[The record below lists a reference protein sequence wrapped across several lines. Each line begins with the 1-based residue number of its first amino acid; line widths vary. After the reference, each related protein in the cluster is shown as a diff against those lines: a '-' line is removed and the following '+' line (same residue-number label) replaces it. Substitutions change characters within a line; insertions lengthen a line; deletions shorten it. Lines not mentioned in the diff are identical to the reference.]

1 VAGFAAATLLL
12 SACATGSAERA
23 LRAAAAPRSGPPPA
37 SSKASPTGPPASLGP
52 TVAAVDVSNAS
63 GPQSETSVAVDPS
76 NPRILLAG
84 SNNIGTSTM
93 RAYSSVDGGRTW
105 TSRDDPPPPSRYRGY
120 SSDPAV
126 GIDDRGRQYFAFL
139 QIVQEARGHLAY
151 IFVASRTG
159 AASNWT
165 TPLQP
170 ISPHGAN
177 ALDDK
182 PTLTVDVGA
191 SSSRRGR
198 VYVAWSRFGPSGK
211 QLLLSSS
218 DDGARTWSSPVVV
231 VAGPSV
237 SDASLAVSSDGDL
250 YAAWLDR
257 TAIWVARSTD
267 GGRAFGPATLADI
280 RTPGDLKCG
289 NAFAVSIP
297 AQPHRCVRPVPTVTV
312 DRSTGS
318 RGGRVYVT
326 YANGG
331 ANLSEDVFVASFTR
345 DLRPLTGY
353 PTGGAAVQVNPPD
366 GPSPSDQFLPAAAVD
381 PSTGLLWVCFYDTG
395 TDASRVTARFS
406 CTDSADGGRTW
417 APVRPV
423 ASVPSNET
431 RAGADTGKHGNEYGD
446 YESVA
451 AEGGFAHPVW
461 TDGRSDGSSPL
472 REEVFSATITAGPG
486 G

>member
-1 VAGFAAATLLL
+1 VF
-12 SACATGSAERA
+12 
-23 LRAAAAPRSGPPPA
+23 
-37 SSKASPTGPPASLGP
+37 
-52 TVAAVDVSNAS
+52 VAAR
-63 GPQSETSVAVDPS
+63 PS
-76 NPRILLAG
+76 PG
-84 SNNIGTSTM
+84 S
-93 RAYSSVDGGRTW
+93 D
-105 TSRDDPPPPSRYRGY
+105 
-120 SSDPAV
+120 
-126 GIDDRGRQYFAFL
+126 
-139 QIVQEARGHLAY
+139 
-151 IFVASRTG
+151 
-159 AASNWT
+159 WT

-170 ISPHGAN
+170 ISPHGAD
-177 ALDDK
+177 ASDDK
-182 PTLTVDVGA
+182 PTLTVDAGA
-191 SSSRRGR
+191 SSPHRGR
-198 VYVAWSRFGPSGK
+198 VYVAWSRFGPSGEEI
-211 QLLLSSS
+211 LVASS
-218 DDGARTWSSPVVV
+218 DDGARTWSSPAVE

-237 SDASLAVSSDGDL
+237 SDASLAVSSAGDL
-250 YAAWLDR
+250 YGAWLDK

-267 GGRAFGPATLADI
+267 GGRTFGPATIADI
-280 RTPGDLKCG
+280 RTPGDLKCRG
-289 NAFAVSIP
+289 FGVSIP

-318 RGGRVYVT
+318 RSGRVYVT

-353 PTGGAAVQVNPPD
+353 PTGGAAVQVNPLD
-366 GPSPSDQFLPAAAVD
+366 GPTPSDQFLPASAVD

-451 AEGGFAHPVW
+451 AEGGSAHPVW

-472 REEVFSATITAGPG
+472 REEIFSATITAGPG